1 MCAAAVCKEGRREG
15 EGMGYDAMAHDASS
29 PSAARDAK
37 KKRVRVGGS
46 LRFEFGCFRLD
57 EMGVLIR
64 GDFFFFGWWWWWW
77 VFLFL
82 QGNRSAKLKQSKLD
96 VRREQWLSLGLI
108 SRAPYLFFLFVFP
121 IMFDFGCCWVGPGDL
136 GGGGGN
142 WDLGFQFALKFGSL
156 YWWSLPKENYSFF
169 ALMGF

>member
-64 GDFFFFGWWWWWW
+64 GDFFF
-77 VFLFL
+77 
-82 QGNRSAKLKQSKLD
+82 
-96 VRREQWLSLGLI
+96 
-108 SRAPYLFFLFVFP
+108 
-121 IMFDFGCCWVGPGDL
+121 L
-136 GGGGGN
+136 GGGGG
-142 WDLGFQFALKFGSL
+142 GGCFCFCRGIGRRS
-156 YWWSLPKENYSFF
+156 
-169 ALMGF
+169 

>member
-64 GDFFFFGWWWWWW
+64 GDFFFW
-77 VFLFL
+77 VVVVVVGVSVFAGESVGEAEAEQARRAAGAVAFAGSDLS
-82 QGNRSAKLKQSKLD
+82 RS
-96 VRREQWLSLGLI
+96 LSV
-108 SRAPYLFFLFVFP
+108 FFFFVFP

-136 GGGGGN
+136 GVWGGGGIGI
-142 WDLGFQFALKFGSL
+142 LGFNLPSNSVHCIGGVCLKRAILFL
-156 YWWSLPKENYSFF
+156 L
-169 ALMGF
+169 

>member
-64 GDFFFFGWWWWWW
+64 GDFFFW
-77 VFLFL
+77 VVVVVVGVSVFAGESVGEAEAEQARRAAGAVAFAGSDLS
-82 QGNRSAKLKQSKLD
+82 RS
-96 VRREQWLSLGLI
+96 LSVF
-108 SRAPYLFFLFVFP
+108 FFLFSQSCLILDVVGSAQV
-121 IMFDFGCCWVGPGDL
+121 IWVC
-136 GGGGGN
+136 GGGGGIGI
-142 WDLGFQFALKFGSL
+142 LGFNLPSNSVHCIGGVCLKRAILFL
-156 YWWSLPKENYSFF
+156 L
-169 ALMGF
+169 